1 MRLPANLQLLVSM
14 QRLGRWEQC
23 KDCRHVCV
31 LRLQL
36 TMQPFRLNSLYH
48 VWRIGGWSW
57 LQALG
62 AALVALGVVI
72 AQGLIPIG
80 RR

>member
-1 MRLPANLQLLVSM
+1 MSALHINLTPFYVMVFMLA
-14 QRLGRWEQC
+14 LG
-23 KDCRHVCV
+23 
-31 LRLQL
+31 
-36 TMQPFRLNSLYH
+36 
-48 VWRIGGWSW
+48 GGWSW